1 MPPAR
6 SGVQTKAKAEKRSE
20 LSQTLTAPT
29 GNVAAEGLGRQPQGP
44 PARLEE
50 EGKRGAK
57 SPYKGAG
64 DGVEAPP
71 SPILCGPKEDGGG
84 GERSRYPLACCSA
97 VVALKRNSS
106 KRGQCFLLSALP
118 SPDIPSP
125 VFNSRMPEHSE
136 SDSVHMP

>member
-57 SPYKGAG
+57 SPYKGTG
-64 DGVEAPP
+64 EGVEAPP

-84 GERSRYPLACCSA
+84 GGKGVGKGEGERSRAILWPAARLW
-97 VVALKRNSS
+97 L
-106 KRGQCFLLSALP
+106 
-118 SPDIPSP
+118 
-125 VFNSRMPEHSE
+125 H
-136 SDSVHMP
+136 